1 MNFAL
6 LTVNVVN
13 IEQLSSRNF
22 LQTQDLS
29 QSCTTSRKEI
39 LNTIY
44 KVNTLLF
51 YLNSSGK

>member
-29 QSCTTSRKEI
+29 QSCTSRKEI
-39 LNTIY
+39 INTIY
-44 KVNTLLF
+44 KVNTQLF